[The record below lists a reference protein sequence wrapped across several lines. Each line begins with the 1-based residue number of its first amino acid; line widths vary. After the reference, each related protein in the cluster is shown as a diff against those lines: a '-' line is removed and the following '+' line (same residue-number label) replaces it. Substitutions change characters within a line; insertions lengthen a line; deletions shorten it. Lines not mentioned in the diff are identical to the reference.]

1 MSSDAGGVIRVAFLG
16 IDEATPALLRAV
28 LENRRFE
35 LAGVCEFNKE
45 LVDTKPQLRPL
56 VDRARAIAK
65 WEDLLE
71 DGQIDAVVVARGR
84 DQELRTEQLRKFVQ
98 VEKPV
103 LAAHPVVD
111 SMLAYYELD
120 MIRREN
126 NSPLVP
132 HLSTRNHPAV
142 RVLADM
148 VRQGEDSPIGKAVHL
163 TIERNIRS
171 PSKDNVARY
180 FARDVDLARAV
191 SGEMTRLG
199 AMAGAKGAPNLASLG
214 VQMSGPSGIDVRW
227 SVVSISVV
235 PEGHGKLA
243 LNGSR
248 GRINLVL
255 HEDGGCGTLEIV
267 DGDQPLRQD
276 FPEWT
281 SAKASLEKLADA
293 IAGEHPTPDW
303 VDACRSIELT
313 ETIDRSLVK
322 ARTLELYYEDYTED
336 ATFKGTMASIGC
348 GLLLL
353 TLCVLALA
361 GVAEQMRIPYVGV
374 WRYIVVAVFV
384 VFLLVQLIMLTS
396 GKKQPAGDRESAE
409 SNPHAPR

>member
-16 IDEATPALLRAV
+16 IDETTSALLRAV

-45 LVDTKPQLRPL
+45 LVDTTPQLRPL

-132 HLSTRNHPAV
+132 QLPARRHPAI
-142 RVLADM
+142 RALADI
-148 VRQGEDSPIGKAVHL
+148 VQQGDDSPIGKVEHL
-163 TIERNIRS
+163 SIERCISS
-171 PSKDNVARY
+171 PNKESVARH

-191 SGEMTRLG
+191 AGDMTRLG
-199 AMAGAKGAPNLASLG
+199 AMAGAKGSPNLASLG
-214 VQMSGPSGIDVRW
+214 VQMSGPAGIDARW
-227 SVVSISVV
+227 SVVPNQSAVNAKIT
-235 PEGHGKLA
+235 
-243 LNGSR
+243 LNGPR
-248 GRINLVL
+248 GRAAVEL
-255 HEDGGCGTLEIV
+255 HDEGAPCTLECV
-267 DGDQPLRQD
+267 GGEQSLRQEFAGWNAAEAALD
-276 FPEWT
+276 E
-281 SAKASLEKLADA
+281 LAA
-293 IAGEHPTPDW
+293 AHAGRQPSPDW

-409 SNPHAPR
+409 SNPRGPR